1 MDVRELALHA
11 ARLLRVPQAQN
22 PRPQVAELVH
32 AAARLL
38 GAAPSRSASPPLSAF
53 ARQRSAAA
61 VAEPEG
67 VMARLRKLFG
77 KS

>member
-1 MDVRELALHA
+1 MDIRELALHA
-11 ARLLRVPQAQN
+11 ARLLRVPQTQS
-22 PRPQVAELVH
+22 PRPQVAELAQ

-38 GAAPSRSASPPLSAF
+38 GTTSSRNPAPPLSAF